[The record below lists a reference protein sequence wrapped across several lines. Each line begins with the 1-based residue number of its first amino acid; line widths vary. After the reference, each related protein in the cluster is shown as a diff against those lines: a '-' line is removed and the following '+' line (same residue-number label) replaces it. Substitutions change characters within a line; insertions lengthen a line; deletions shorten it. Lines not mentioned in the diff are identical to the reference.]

1 MTVLGP
7 SVPRA
12 FRRPRHHPKPII
24 DCYPDD
30 PSLVFYDNIPEHVR
44 SLVDYTPVYDL
55 IDQGPAHLSLAALTD
70 YAQRLEAV
78 LLALHAQL
86 SACWATGGLC
96 WRWGRATG
104 RWGFRTPASWG
115 EESQ

>member
-1 MTVLGP
+1 
-7 SVPRA
+7 VPRA

-86 SACWATGGLC
+86 SARHGIDLVPPIIRVLGNRGVMLALGPGDWSLGLSDA
-96 WRWGRATG
+96 G
-104 RWGFRTPASWG
+104 
-115 EESQ
+115 